1 MNQNNFRIRRMRPDE
16 IALAVDWAA
25 GEGWNPGFVDAQ
37 CFATVDPEGFF
48 IGELDGKPA
57 GVISN
62 VIYDDTFAFLGFYI
76 VRPNLRGRGF
86 GWQLWQ
92 TAMSHAGG
100 RTVGLDGVVAQ
111 QDNYR
116 KSGFNLAYRNIRYGG
131 VIAPP
136 ETGSG
141 TISLSDVPFPLLA
154 AHDATVFPALREPFL
169 KAWIA
174 ASGHAGRA
182 LMRDG
187 KPIAWGVIR
196 PCRKGFKTGPLVAD
210 NPAAAAAIFNDLVR
224 EVRGGEI
231 FLDVPQPNQA
241 AITLAERHGMAP
253 VFETARMYTG
263 PIRTLMLDRL
273 YGVTT
278 FELG

>member
-1 MNQNNFRIRRMRPDE
+1 MSENDFRIRRMRPEE

-25 GEGWNPGFVDAQ
+25 GEGWNPGFADAQ
-37 CFATVDPEGFF
+37 CFATVDPDGFF

-57 GVISN
+57 GVVSN

-76 VRPNLRGRGF
+76 VRPDLRGRGF

-92 TAMSHAGG
+92 RAMEHAGG

-131 VIAPP
+131 TIAAPQKAA
-136 ETGSG
+136 G
-141 TISLSDVPFPLLA
+141 TIALGEVPFSLLA
-154 AHDATVFPALREPFL
+154 AHDAIVFPALRELFL
-169 KAWIA
+169 RAWIA
-174 ASGHAGRA
+174 ASGHIGRA

-187 KPIAWGVIR
+187 KPVAWGLIR
-196 PCRKGFKTGPLVAD
+196 PCRKGFKIGPLVAD
-210 NPAAAAAIFNDLVR
+210 DAAAATVIFGDLAT
-224 EVRGGEI
+224 EVGGGEI

-241 AITLAERHGMAP
+241 AVALAKRHGMAP

-263 PIRTLMLDRL
+263 PVRALRLDRL